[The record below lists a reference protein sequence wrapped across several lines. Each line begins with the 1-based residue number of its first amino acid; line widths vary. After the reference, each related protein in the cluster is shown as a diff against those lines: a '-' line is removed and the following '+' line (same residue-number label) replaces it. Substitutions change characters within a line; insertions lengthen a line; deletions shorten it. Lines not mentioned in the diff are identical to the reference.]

1 MIGDNEEAFVKHLF
15 GNLVL
20 AGLAVTVLAFFC
32 APAVGFFAIRSAAE
46 ANDVAGLSRLIDFNA
61 VRQSLRP
68 QLAGRPEAM
77 APAPSFLEDP
87 IGAFRRQLDQQN
99 PLQRQPDANAYLTPA
114 ALSALLRGEG
124 RYANQRTEARTP
136 PGTNIRKPW
145 PRPAYWSVNRVRMA
159 VADQGGS
166 RTLFTFERRGPFE
179 WKLVHIGLPE
189 GVSPLGSPSQTE
201 ARP

>member
-1 MIGDNEEAFVKHLF
+1 MIGDNEEAFVKRLF

-20 AGLAVTVLAFFC
+20 AALAVAVLAFFA

-46 ANDVAGLSRLIDFNA
+46 ANDVAGLSRLIDFGA

-87 IGAFRRQLDQQN
+87 IGAFRRQFDQQN
-99 PLQRQPDANAYLTPA
+99 PLQRQPDVNAYLTPA

-124 RYANQRTEARTP
+124 RYANQRTQAATP
-136 PGTNIRKPW
+136 PGAKVKKPW

-189 GVSPLGSPSQTE
+189 GTAPPVAPAQGE
-201 ARP
+201 GRP

>member
-1 MIGDNEEAFVKHLF
+1 MIGDNEEAFVKRLF

-20 AGLAVTVLAFFC
+20 ATLAVAVLSFFA

-46 ANDVAGLSRLIDFNA
+46 ANDVAGLARLIDFTA

-87 IGAFRRQLDQQN
+87 IGAFRRQIEQN
-99 PLQRQPDANAYLTPA
+99 PILRQPDVDAYLTPA

-124 RYANQRTEARTP
+124 RYANQRTTAGVATASAQP
-136 PGTNIRKPW
+136 RKPW

-159 VADQGGS
+159 IADQGGS

-179 WKLVHIGLPE
+179 WKLVHIGLPD
-189 GVSPLGSPSQTE
+189 GTAPAVTMTPAP
-201 ARP
+201 

>member
-1 MIGDNEEAFVKHLF
+1 MIGDNEGAFVKRLF

-20 AGLAVTVLAFFC
+20 ASLALAVLAFFA

-46 ANDVAGLSRLIDFNA
+46 ANDVAGLSRLIDFGA

-68 QLAGRPEAM
+68 QLAERPEAM

-87 IGAFRRQLDQQN
+87 IGAFRRQFDQQN
-99 PLQRQPDANAYLTPA
+99 PLQRQPDVNAYLTPA

-124 RYANQRTEARTP
+124 RYASQQTQAAATT
-136 PGTNIRKPW
+136 GTAARKPW

-179 WKLVHIGLPE
+179 WKLVHIGLP
-189 GVSPLGSPSQTE
+189 GDTSPS
-201 ARP
+201 APAVRP

>member
-1 MIGDNEEAFVKHLF
+1 MIGDNEEAFVKRLF

-20 AGLAVTVLAFFC
+20 AALAVAVLAFFA

-46 ANDVAGLSRLIDFNA
+46 ANDVAGLSRLIDFGA

-124 RYANQRTEARTP
+124 RYANQRTVAQTP
-136 PGTNIRKPW
+136 PGTDVRKPW

>member
-1 MIGDNEEAFVKHLF
+1 MIGDNEEAFVKRLF

-20 AGLAVTVLAFFC
+20 AAVVVAVFAFFA
-32 APAVGFFAIRSAAE
+32 APAVAFFAIRSAAE
-46 ANDVAGLSRLIDFNA
+46 AGDVAGLSRLIDFGA

-68 QLAGRPEAM
+68 QLAGRPEAL

-87 IGAFRRQLDQQN
+87 IGAFRRQWDQQN
-99 PLQRQPDANAYLTPA
+99 PLQRQPDVNAYLTPA
-114 ALSALLRGEG
+114 ALSGLLRGEG
-124 RYANQRTEARTP
+124 RYASQRTLAGAP
-136 PGTNIRKPW
+136 PGTEVRKPW
-145 PRPAYWSVNRVRMA
+145 PRPAYWAVNRVRMA

-189 GVSPLGSPSQTE
+189 GAAPLVAPVRTE
-201 ARP
+201 TRP

>member
-1 MIGDNEEAFVKHLF
+1 MIGDNEEAFVKRLF

-20 AGLAVTVLAFFC
+20 AALAVAVLAFFA

-46 ANDVAGLSRLIDFNA
+46 ANDVAGLSRLIDFGA

-87 IGAFRRQLDQQN
+87 IGAFRRQFDQQN
-99 PLQRQPDANAYLTPA
+99 PLQRQPDVNAYLTPA

-124 RYANQRTEARTP
+124 RYANQRTQPATP
-136 PGTNIRKPW
+136 PDARVKKPW

-189 GVSPLGSPSQTE
+189 GTAPPVAPAQGE
-201 ARP
+201 GRP